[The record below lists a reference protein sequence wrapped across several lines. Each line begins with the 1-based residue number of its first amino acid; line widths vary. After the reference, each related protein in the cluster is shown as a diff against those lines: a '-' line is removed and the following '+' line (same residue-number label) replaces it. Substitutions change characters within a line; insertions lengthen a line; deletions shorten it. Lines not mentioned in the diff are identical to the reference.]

1 VKKVWQGIDKRMNR
15 QRHAVCICSARGA
28 VSTSLENTLMPWKIT
43 VPAASVAVI
52 LLLSAA
58 VLRGDTSAAPANP
71 ARTQTAGLMAI
82 FDRRSQTIKTLEA
95 ARASAEA
102 DLREAINRRPVDEAL
117 VRSLTAEI
125 VNFGHQLVDDEE
137 QMRSAVDRLLRP

>member
-1 VKKVWQGIDKRMNR
+1 
-15 QRHAVCICSARGA
+15 
-28 VSTSLENTLMPWKIT
+28 MPWKIT
-43 VPAASVAVI
+43 VPAASVAVM
-52 LLLSAA
+52 LSLSAA

-71 ARTQTAGLMAI
+71 ARTRAAELRAI
-82 FDRRSQTIKTLEA
+82 LDRRSQTIKTLEA

-102 DLREAINRRPVDEAL
+102 DLREAISRRPVDEAL

-137 QMRSAVDRLLRP
+137 QMRAEVDRLLRP